1 MSPGL
6 GYMSYIA
13 WSYTSLPIFVVAGY
27 HPFCSQSGRLCRS
40 QCCCW
45 GDFTRSKDKG
55 LLCRVWT
62 AALTPFSKLLFIRI
76 YIWIYTYTKIQ
87 KSFGVSKARPWDFG
101 PCWTTAPVH
110 PTWTAVFPKNE
121 VFREFFAFCTPSP
134 LLVPEGGID
143 MSPFDQPRTVSTLKS
158 SGGGGRRK
166 QSRDN
171 HVISYNIPT
180 YTQKSCVHPQLQLL
194 TYTHSGRNPWVHRSR
209 HALASK
215 NIYMKIRMQTNHY
228 THFHWVSDLVS

>member
-62 AALTPFSKLLFIRI
+62 ALALTPFSKLLFIRI

-87 KSFGVSKARPWDFG
+87 KSFGVSKARPREILNHFGQQPQYIPPEPQFFQRMRCSVSFLHFAHLRLCARRWNWYVAVWPTSNGFDFEIE
-101 PCWTTAPVH
+101 W
-110 PTWTAVFPKNE
+110 
-121 VFREFFAFCTPSP
+121 
-134 LLVPEGGID
+134 
-143 MSPFDQPRTVSTLKS
+143 
-158 SGGGGRRK
+158 RRWETK
-166 QSRDN
+166 TEQ
-171 HVISYNIPT
+171 
-180 YTQKSCVHPQLQLL
+180 
-194 TYTHSGRNPWVHRSR
+194 G
-209 HALASK
+209 
-215 NIYMKIRMQTNHY
+215 
-228 THFHWVSDLVS
+228 